1 MLSLQMLHSQV
12 WKGSLLIDE
21 LKLRR
26 ILNVLNSPKF
36 RHEAGETKR
45 SSGDE
50 TIQKSSLDPSLAG
63 GGVGC
68 GALRPLSQNPSWVMV
83 SSLTWTYSLTL
94 GQ

>member
-1 MLSLQMLHSQV
+1 MLHSQV
-12 WKGSLLIDE
+12 WKGSLLTDE

-45 SSGDE
+45 SSSDE

-68 GALRPLSQNPSWVMV
+68 GALRPLSQNPSWVTV